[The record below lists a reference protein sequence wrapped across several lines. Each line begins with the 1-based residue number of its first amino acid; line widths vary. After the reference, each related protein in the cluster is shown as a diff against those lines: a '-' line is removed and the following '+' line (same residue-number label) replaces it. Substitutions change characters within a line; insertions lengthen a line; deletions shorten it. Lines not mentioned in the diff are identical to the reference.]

1 MIKPVTILLVVAV
14 LLIACNS
21 NNKKKGNSILKKEK
35 MEAVLWDVLRADA
48 FVFTF
53 VTKDS
58 LKRPEA
64 EMAALQQKIFA
75 VHKTNRQQ
83 FNSSM
88 DYYRAHPDVF
98 LPMLDSMIN
107 RYTRDKY
114 ATTKSGT
121 VPKIADTTTI
131 KTAQ

>member
-1 MIKPVTILLVVAV
+1 MIKPVMLLLTTV
-14 LLIACNS
+14 IFFSCNS
-21 NNKKKGNSILKKEK
+21 NNKKNDSSILKKEK

-48 FVFTF
+48 FVFQF

-75 VHKTNRQQ
+75 VHKTNRKQ
-83 FNSSM
+83 FYNSM
-88 DYYRAHPDVF
+88 EYYRTQPDVF

-114 ATTKSGT
+114 ATTKGST
-121 VPKIADTTTI
+121 VPPVKDTTI